1 MPARLPRWLASQSM
15 LKPSEDTIRSLVLHL
30 LQWRFLR
37 RDQLA
42 QLLGMED
49 AAATTILDKLT
60 SDGMVQCIAEVPA
73 SGVPC
78 PVYALARRGAD
89 LAASIL
95 GIDRAGL
102 SPAIRRNSTHLL
114 FLEHKLR
121 INDIRLAFV
130 KTAQENS
137 QHNIQAWRYERE
149 VADRIQHPRRPGV
162 WLPVRPDGYLVYQA
176 AGRRMD
182 AFVEADLGTVTN
194 LRWRVRVEA
203 YVAYRLS
210 GAFRNRYGIP
220 LFRVLT
226 VTTTRRRLLNLVRAT
241 EKAGGR
247 SMFWFTTWD
256 DLTNHSALSSIWS
269 VAGASGG
276 SPMSGKRGSSSR
288 SPPESA
294 DPACSPRGAE

>member
-1 MPARLPRWLASQSM
+1 M
-15 LKPSEDTIRSLVLHL
+15 LKPTEDTIRSLVLL
-30 LQWRFLR
+30 LHDWRFLR
-37 RDQLA
+37 RDQLVA
-42 QLLGMED
+42 LLRIDD
-49 AAATTILDKLT
+49 AEAMLTLDKLAA
-60 SDGMVQCIAEVPA
+60 DGVIQCITHVAA
-73 SGVPC
+73 SGVSQS
-78 PVYALARRGAD
+78 VYALARRGAD
-89 LAASIL
+89 LVASVL

-102 SPAIRRNSTHLL
+102 SPSAQRSSTRLL

-130 KTAQENS
+130 KATRENN
-137 QHNIQAWRYERE
+137 QHRILGWRYERE
-149 VADRIQHPRRPGV
+149 IADRIQHPRRPGV

-210 GAFRNRYGIP
+210 GAFRNRYGVP
-220 LFRVLT
+220 LFRILT

-241 EKAGGR
+241 EKVGGR

-256 DLTNHSALSSIWS
+256 DLAAHSPLSSIWF
-269 VAGASGG
+269 VAGSSGA
-276 SPMSGKRGSSSR
+276 SPMSEKRGSSSR
-288 SPPESA
+288 DPPASD